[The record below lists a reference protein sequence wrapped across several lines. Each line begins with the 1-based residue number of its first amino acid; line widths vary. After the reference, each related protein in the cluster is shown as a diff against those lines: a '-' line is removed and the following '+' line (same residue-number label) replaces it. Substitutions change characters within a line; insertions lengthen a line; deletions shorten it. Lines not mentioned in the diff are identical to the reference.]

1 MLCCD
6 NAVLIL
12 LKLTGFG
19 LKCLFCQTKN
29 KHQMSWLLFKYL
41 HFCRLETL
49 SLKIKKKYPVVSRL
63 ASDNEVMNMYYEH
76 DMTRLA
82 RTSVWFCLLF
92 AEFNI
97 FSWRLS
103 WNSLW
108 NISAD
113 CLDMNMLFARNKRW
127 RAYFAE
133 RAGNNLHL
141 HRFLRISLKVQLAK
155 VF

>member
-1 MLCCD
+1 MLWQRCAHSLEI
-6 NAVLIL
+6 NKFWLEMLVL
-12 LKLTGFG
+12 TDE
-19 LKCLFCQTKN
+19 N

-63 ASDNEVMNMYYEH
+63 ASDNEVINMYYEH
-76 DMTRLA
+76 DVTRLA

-97 FSWRLS
+97 FSRRLS
-103 WNSLW
+103 WNSLS
-108 NISAD
+108 NTSAD
-113 CLDMNMLFARNKRW
+113 FLDMNMLFARNKRW